1 MVSSSSYYSRISLL
15 LRVLAAFVACCT
27 ASLGWSRD
35 TPNSIGEYTHDSWR
49 AKDGLPQN
57 SVQAIVQTSDGY
69 LWMGT
74 QEGLVRFNGAEFKI
88 FSNKTGQPAFHLNDV
103 RTLLQDREGN
113 LWIGTFGA
121 GLIRYKDGEFNAYL
135 HDDQF
140 PDKGPSNNL
149 IPALLQ
155 DRKGNLWIGTDN
167 GLDEWKDGK
176 FIRFGKEKG
185 LSDTKINAL
194 AEDHA
199 GNLWIATNNGVNCVV
214 QGDFQN
220 PRIEKL
226 LEHNIIKSLHV
237 NAQGDL
243 WVGTQRAGLYYVSA
257 NQIEAIAQGTHSGKS
272 PGSQLLHY
280 GRENG
285 LPYLAIRAILQD
297 KDTVWVGTDGGG
309 LCRTSIGARKFQC
322 YTGKDG
328 FGGNSVDTI
337 FRDREENLWVGT
349 DTGGLNRLR
358 KGMISVFAIPTGP
371 DDAGRSI
378 YETRDGTV
386 WVAMDSGL
394 RRYQNGQM
402 KSYSFKPRMPNSI
415 PWSVIEDR
423 EGNVWLG
430 TKGGGLYEFTKYGV
444 RTYSTRDGLADDA
457 IYAVFQD
464 HRGDIWV
471 GTPNGLSRFHHGKF
485 TTYRNG
491 NGIPGLRVWCIF
503 EDHAQNLW
511 FGTDAGLSRYSDGN
525 FRKNYDFNRPGTVE
539 AFGGVEFIHE
549 DSDHVLWIG
558 TDGNGLKRFKD
569 GQFTAYRQSDGLFD
583 DTVWAILEDDQQ
595 NLWMSSNFGIFR
607 VKKSEL
613 DDFAAGKMK
622 HINSLSYR
630 TVDEMPAMECNGSS
644 QMSGWKTRD
653 GKLLFACVPAVIAVD
668 PHNLTYNLLPPPVV
682 IEEVTANDKPLAP
695 GARVAV
701 ERGDL
706 EFHFSALSYVA
717 PEKVQF
723 KYMLEN
729 CDDKWQ
735 GPVSAR
741 EKSYN
746 VPPGDYTFRVIASNN
761 DGVWN
766 EQAASFHFYL
776 KPPFYRTKRFY
787 VSCGV
792 CVLWIVGAAY
802 LLRIRQ
808 AKKRERELMVV
819 VAARTREL
827 QQEVAQRQEIEEALR
842 RIAAIVESSYDAI
855 WSIDR
860 KGNIVTW
867 NKGAEE
873 LFNYS
878 AKEAIGKSVL
888 IIFPLDRTWELEH
901 NLGRLL
907 KGECIT
913 DFETI
918 RQSKT
923 GALLDLSLS
932 LSPILKDGIVI
943 GASII
948 ARDITERKRAEE
960 ALQNAK
966 DAAEAATRAKSD
978 FLANMSHEIRTPLNG
993 VIGMVELA
1001 RETELT
1007 PEQNELLRMA
1017 NDSAGTLLVLIN
1029 DILDFSK
1036 IEAGKLELD
1045 SAEFDLSDTLSDP
1058 LRSMALRAH
1067 ENGLELA
1074 CYISPA
1080 LPQTFIGD
1088 ALRLKQVLTNLLGNA
1103 IKFTQRG
1110 EIVLRVEQDKT
1121 VGEDRELTFSISDT
1135 GIGIPAEKRNT
1146 IFEAFSQADASTTRK
1161 FGGTGL
1167 GLAISSRIV
1176 SLMGGTV
1183 RVESEPG
1190 QGSTFY
1196 FTARFKPAAATTQ
1209 PAVFPANLTG
1219 MPILIVDDNL
1229 TNRRILAQT
1238 VGAWGMVAV
1247 TAENGPSAL
1256 EKLSTAAESDF
1267 PFAVV
1272 LVDSK
1277 MPGMDGFNLIERMAQ
1292 NAKISAQPI
1301 MMLTSDNYNNT
1312 ALRCREVGINQHLLK
1327 PIMPAEL
1334 LRALES
1340 ALGKGIP
1347 CQTAAVATSH
1357 EQTKSARLRVLVVED
1372 NPVNQKLAVRIL
1384 EKAGHD
1390 TAVADTGRRAL
1401 QVLQEHSFDLV
1412 LMDLQMP
1419 EMDGFAATAAI
1430 RQREQA
1436 TGRHLPIIAMTAH
1449 AMKGDREKCLQKGM
1463 DEYISK
1469 PIDTGGLLE
1478 LIAHVMNTTEA
1489 LQSRAS
1495 GHFHAVQ

>member
-1 MVSSSSYYSRISLL
+1 MVSSSSYYSRISFL
-15 LRVLAAFVACCT
+15 LRVLSALVVCCT
-27 ASLGWSRD
+27 ASPGWCRG
-35 TPNSIGEYTHDSWR
+35 TPNTIGEYMHDSWR
-49 AKDGLPQN
+49 SEDGLPQN
-57 SVQAIVQTSDGY
+57 SIQAIVQTSDGY

-74 QEGLVRFNGAEFKI
+74 QEGLVRFNGTEFKI
-88 FSNKTGQPAFHLNDV
+88 FSGKTGRSPSNLNDV
-103 RTLLQDREGN
+103 RALLQDKEGN

-121 GLIRYKDGEFNAYL
+121 GLIRYKKDESFEVYV
-135 HDDQF
+135 HDDQS
-140 PDKGPSNNL
+140 PDKGPSDNMV
-149 IPALLQ
+149 PALLQ
-155 DRKGNLWIGTDN
+155 DRKGNLWIATEN

-176 FIRFGKEKG
+176 FIHFGKEQG
-185 LSDTKINAL
+185 LSDSKINAL

-199 GNLWIATNNGVNCVV
+199 GNLWIGTNKGVNCVYH
-214 QGDFQN
+214 GDFQS
-220 PRIEKL
+220 PRIETL
-226 LEHNIIKSLHV
+226 LEHNIIKSLSV

-243 WVGTQRAGLYYVSA
+243 WIGTQRTGLYRLSA
-257 NQIEAIAQGTHSGKS
+257 NQIEAITQSTQPAKIKT
-272 PGSQLLHY
+272 SQLLRY
-280 GRENG
+280 GTENG
-285 LPYLAIRAILQD
+285 LPFASIRAILQD
-297 KDTVWVGTDGGG
+297 KDTVWVGTEGGG
-309 LCRTSIGARKFQC
+309 LCRTSEARKFQC
-322 YTGKDG
+322 YTARDG
-328 FGGNSVDTI
+328 FGGNSVDAM
-337 FRDREENLWVGT
+337 FRDREENLWIGT
-349 DTGGLNRLR
+349 QTGGLNRLR
-358 KGMISVFAIPTGP
+358 KGIISVFAREAGP
-371 DDAGRSI
+371 GDSGRSI

-402 KSYSFKPRMPNSI
+402 KPFNFKARMPNSV

-423 EGNVWLG
+423 EGDVWLG
-430 TKGGGLYEFTKYGV
+430 TKGGGLYEFTKNGAK
-444 RTYSTRDGLADDA
+444 TYTTRDGLPDDA

-471 GTPNGLSRFHHGKF
+471 GTPSGLSRFHDGKF
-485 TTYRNG
+485 TTYKNG
-491 NGIPGLRVWCIF
+491 DGISGHRVWFIF

-511 FGTDAGLSRYSDGN
+511 FGTDAGLSEFSDGG
-525 FRKNYDFNRPGTVE
+525 FRNYDLNRPGTTDGF
-539 AFGGVEFIHE
+539 AGIMFIHE
-549 DSDHVLWIG
+549 DSDRVLWLG
-558 TDGNGLKRFKD
+558 TDGSGLKRFKD
-569 GQFTAYRQSDGLFD
+569 QQFTTYRQSDGLFD
-583 DTVWAILEDDQQ
+583 DTSWAILEDDQQ
-595 NLWMSSNFGIFR
+595 NLWISSNRGISR

-613 DDFAAGKMK
+613 DDFAAGKIK
-622 HINSLSYR
+622 HINSLSYA
-630 TVDEMPAMECNGSS
+630 TSVEMHAVECNGGS

-653 GKLLFACVPAVIAVD
+653 GKLLFACVPAVVAVD
-668 PHNLTYNLLPPPVV
+668 PRKPTHNLQPPPVV
-682 IEEVTANDKPLAP
+682 IEEATANDKSIAP
-695 GARVAV
+695 DSKIPVG
-701 ERGDL
+701 RGDL
-706 EFHFSALSYVA
+706 KFQFAALSYVA
-717 PEKVQF
+717 PEKIQF
-723 KYMLEN
+723 Q
-729 CDDKWQ
+729 WQ
-735 GPVSAR
+735 LAPIDSEFHPPISKR
-741 EKSYN
+741 ETSYSN
-746 VPPGDYTFRVIASNN
+746 IPPGEYTFTVKASTT
-761 DGVWN
+761 DGVWKEN
-766 EQAASFHFYL
+766 VASIHFYL
-776 KPPFYRTKRFY
+776 KPRFYRTRWFY
-787 VSCGV
+787 FACGM
-792 CVLWIVGAAY
+792 CVLWIAGAAY
-802 LLRIRQ
+802 LLRIRE
-808 AKKRERELMVV
+808 ARKRERELMVE

-827 QQEVAQRQEIEEALR
+827 QQEVVQRQEIEEALR
-842 RIAAIVESSYDAI
+842 RTAAIVESSYDAI

-873 LFNYS
+873 LFDYS
-878 AKEAIGKSVL
+878 AEEAIGKSVL
-888 IIFPLDRTWELEH
+888 IIFPSDRTWELEH

-1007 PEQNELLRMA
+1007 PEQSELLRMA
-1017 NDSAGTLLVLIN
+1017 SDSAGTLLVLIN

-1045 SAEFDLSDTLSDP
+1045 SSEFDLSDTVSDP

-1067 ENGLELA
+1067 EKGLELA
-1074 CYISPA
+1074 CYVFPA
-1080 LPQTFIGD
+1080 LPETFIGD

-1103 IKFTQRG
+1103 IKFTDRG
-1110 EIVLRVEQDKT
+1110 EIVLRVEQGKT
-1121 VGEDRELTFSISDT
+1121 VGEDRELAFSISDT
-1135 GIGIPAEKRNT
+1135 GVGIPVEKRNT

-1176 SLMGGTV
+1176 SLMGGSM
-1183 RVESEPG
+1183 RVESEPD

-1196 FTARFKPAAATTQ
+1196 FTARFKPAAITSQ
-1209 PAVFPANLTG
+1209 QAVSLANLAG
-1219 MPILIVDDNL
+1219 VPVLIVDDNL

-1238 VGAWGMVAV
+1238 LGAWGMVAV
-1247 TAENGPSAL
+1247 TAENGPLAL

-1272 LVDSK
+1272 LIDSK

-1334 LRALES
+1334 LRALE
-1340 ALGKGIP
+1340 AVLGQGIVDKIAIP
-1347 CQTAAVATSH
+1347 AGTH
-1357 EQTKSARLRVLVVED
+1357 EQSKTGRLKVLVVED

-1401 QVLQEHSFDLV
+1401 EVLQEHSFDLV

-1430 RQREQA
+1430 RQREQV

-1469 PIDTGGLLE
+1469 PIDSDGLLE
-1478 LIAHVMNTTEA
+1478 LIARVINGV
-1489 LQSRAS
+1489 LQSKANS
-1495 GHFHAVQ
+1495 HFHAVQ